1 MRTAEALRRPF
12 GARILGRHPVP
23 GLTPRA
29 TRLGPCGAV
38 FTAVVLLSPALSAQT
53 LDDAQELH
61 ATGRLE
67 EAVRAYRAVAAAS
80 ASDPETGATARNNA
94 CVALMDLGD
103 YRAALAECEEALR
116 LRRGL
121 DDRAGLARTLN
132 NNGLVLQ
139 YLGRYAEA
147 EQRFQAA
154 LAINRRT
161 GDAESQVINLANL
174 GLVAISAGRYTRALA
189 FHRQAADLA
198 ARHPDEP
205 WSADQLRV
213 ARINLGVVLEKLGAY
228 REALDSYRQVLA
240 EGGDLDPRLHA
251 SLRVNSGVV
260 YRNLG
265 DPVSA
270 LEAFQEAVRI
280 YEAEGDA
287 AGLSNAWLN
296 TGLAH
301 HLNLARPRAA
311 EEAYREALRYAQRSG
326 DRGEEIQDLFYLGRL
341 LLDLRRLDE
350 AERAFRRCLE
360 LSRRSGS
367 PEGRWSALDG
377 LGRIAAARGQA
388 SQALDLLERAMAEVE
403 KVRSGIPRG
412 SLRFHYFGDKRS
424 IYAAAVELL
433 ARLDREEPG
442 AGHAG
447 RALEVVQRAKV
458 RELLDALGT
467 ARRPAAPLRAADL
480 GERLGGDVLLEYF
493 LGERNLYR
501 WTVRRDG
508 ARMADLGPAAP
519 LLEGVAGVHQA
530 LSKGK
535 EPRPGS
541 LASLSRTLLGGAGTL
556 PEGGG
561 ELRIAPDGALHYL
574 PFELLE
580 HPGRPGEPVVARTT
594 TSYLPSGSAL
604 AWLRQGGGDRRPAV
618 TFLGFGAPRLPRG
631 DASPAAALVA
641 QMSLQPLPGAA
652 RELESAARRIG
663 GRSTL
668 RVGDQATE
676 GSFRSNVAMGARV
689 VHLATHTVLDER
701 PGRGAAVLFTP
712 SGDDDGL
719 LDPEEIAAL
728 HYPAALTVLAS
739 CRSALP
745 AGAADNNALANL
757 AGSFLAAGSPAVIAT
772 LWDVD
777 DAATAVFMEQLYY
790 HLGQGEA
797 PAEALRKA
805 KERLRSDPR
814 WSRPALW
821 AGYVLIGQGAARAGE
836 PRMPVWAWVLA
847 GLLLLIVLAALY
859 SRRSAATR
867 R

>member
-1 MRTAEALRRPF
+1 MR
-12 GARILGRHPVP
+12 GASA
-23 GLTPRA
+23 GL
-29 TRLGPCGAV
+29 
-38 FTAVVLLSPALSAQT
+38 VVLLLSPALSAQT

-61 ATGRLE
+61 ASGQLE
-67 EAVRAYRAVAAAS
+67 EAVKAYRTVAAAS
-80 ASDPETGATARNNA
+80 ASDPETAASARNNA

-103 YRAALAECEEALR
+103 YRSALAECQQALR
-116 LRRGL
+116 LRRTL
-121 DDRAGLARTLN
+121 DDEPRLARTLN

-147 EQRFQAA
+147 EQRFREA
-154 LAINRRT
+154 LAINRRA

-205 WSADQLRV
+205 WSAEQLRV
-213 ARINLGVVLEKLGAY
+213 ARINQGVVLEKLGAY

-240 EGGDLDPRLHA
+240 ESDALDPRLRA
-251 SLRVNSGVV
+251 SLRVNAGVV

-270 LEAFQEAVRI
+270 LEAFREAVRI
-280 YEAEGDA
+280 YEAEGDT

-301 HLNLARPRAA
+301 HLNLARPKAA
-311 EEAYREALRYAQRSG
+311 EEAYREALKHAQQSG
-326 DRGEEIQDLFYLGRL
+326 DRSEEIQDLFYLGRL

-350 AERAFRRCLE
+350 AERVFQRCLD
-360 LSRRSGS
+360 LAGQSGS

-377 LGRIAAARGQA
+377 LGRIAAARGQT
-388 SQALDLLERAMAEVE
+388 SRALGLLERAMAEVE
-403 KVRSGIPRG
+403 KVRSSIPRG

-433 ARLDREEPG
+433 AGLDRKEPD
-442 AGHAG
+442 AGHAE
-447 RALEVVQRAKV
+447 RALEIVQRAKV

-467 ARRPAAPLRAADL
+467 SRRPAAPLQTADL
-480 GERLGGDVLLEYF
+480 RKRLGEDVLLEYF

-501 WTVRRDG
+501 WIVRNDG
-508 ARMADLGPAAP
+508 VRMADLGPAVP
-519 LLEGVAGVHQA
+519 VLESVAEVHQA
-530 LSKGK
+530 LSRSKG
-535 EPRPGS
+535 PQPGS
-541 LASLSRTLLGGAGTL
+541 LDRLSQTLLAAAGPL
-556 PEGGG
+556 LEEAA

-580 HPGRPGEPVVARTT
+580 DPGRPGEPIVARVT

-604 AWLRQGGGDRRPAV
+604 AWLGDRDPNDWPAV
-618 TFLGFGAPRLPRG
+618 TFLGFGSPRLPRG
-631 DASPAAALVA
+631 PSSPAV
-641 QMSLQPLPGAA
+641 QMNLQPLPGAT
-652 RELESAARRIG
+652 RELESAARQIG

-668 RVGDQATE
+668 RIGDQATE
-676 GSFRSNVAMGARV
+676 DSFRRNVALGARV

-712 SGDDDGL
+712 SNDDDGL

-728 HYPAALTVLAS
+728 DYPAALTVLAS

-745 AGAADNNALANL
+745 AGTAGSAGGNNALATL
-757 AGSFLAAGSPAVIAT
+757 TGSFLAAGSPAVVAT

-777 DAATAVFMEQLYY
+777 DAATAAFMEQLYY
-790 HLGQGEA
+790 QLGKGEE
-797 PAEALRKA
+797 PAGALRKA
-805 KERLRSDPR
+805 KERLRSDPQ
-814 WSRPALW
+814 WNRPELW
-821 AGYVLIGQGAARAGE
+821 AGYVVIGKGDAQAGRLRL
-836 PRMPVWAWVLA
+836 PAWVWVLTV
-847 GLLLLIVLAALY
+847 LLAAGVLFAFLR
-859 SRRSAATR
+859 SQDRSGTIRKRRFPSMR
-867 R
+867 